1 LRWYVPRKILILIYH
16 ALVESVISYGITI
29 WGWASDAHIKK
40 IEYILD
46 RIVNYIVG
54 EKHNVLIKEKY
65 ISLKSTEL
73 TIVIVTLQ
81 DHNK

>member
-54 EKHNVLIKEKY
+54 EKHNVLIKEKIY
-65 ISLKSTEL
+65 N
-73 TIVIVTLQ
+73 V
-81 DHNK
+81 

>member
-1 LRWYVPRKILILIYH
+1 MDRTYILLHLCISIPSCPFTVLFQTLLILIYH

-46 RIVNYIVG
+46 RT
-54 EKHNVLIKEKY
+54 VL
-65 ISLKSTEL
+65 T
-73 TIVIVTLQ
+73 
-81 DHNK
+81 